1 MHTISKSNAQTSN
14 EWRPVKVYVS
24 HFHSAVMSILC
35 PARYPQRP
43 VHTTDSKDAHSGG
56 LGSLFGI
63 ERTIS
68 GIRMI
73 EV

>member
-1 MHTISKSNAQTSN
+1 
-14 EWRPVKVYVS
+14 
-24 HFHSAVMSILC
+24 
-35 PARYPQRP
+35 
-43 VHTTDSKDAHSGG
+43 VHTTGSKDTHSSG

-63 ERTIS
+63 ERIIS